1 MENNNNSH
9 SNGANHS
16 DPELDRFRQI
26 INNKINEKK
35 NQIFPLDSIAYNNS
49 VQHEINCLKWVLGKT
64 KQRPTQMQMSQI
76 EDIVQNEVNKLDTT
90 LRTKSISI
98 QKRDKFIMY
107 FEILQWIRYV
117 IQSIKE
123 KDYTGNLTFSK
134 QARYGQ
140 NCYSII

>member
-1 MENNNNSH
+1 MENNNNNSH
-9 SNGANHS
+9 SNGANNS

-35 NQIFPLDSIAYNNS
+35 NQIFPLHSMAYNNN
-49 VQHEINCLKWVLGKT
+49 VQHEINCLSWVLGIT
-64 KQRPTQMQMSQI
+64 NQRIQMQISEV

-90 LRTKSISI
+90 LRTKSLSI

-123 KDYTGNLTFSK
+123 RGLHWQFN
-134 QARYGQ
+134 
-140 NCYSII
+140 I